1 MTATPADAPRRTVR
15 ESIELLRSHQKPPRG
30 VSVYS
35 VHVNRPWGRA
45 LAAVAD
51 RLGLSPNTVTLLSG
65 ACSLTAVALIATLT
79 PSPRLGVLI
88 AVLLALGFAL
98 DSADGQLAR
107 LRGTGSKSGEFLD
120 HMLDCLVKLSLHL
133 AVLVAWVSADVA
145 RRWLLVPI
153 GFQIA
158 AVLLF
163 FGGTLVAILHPRVDA
178 DAATPRPLRAWLL
191 LPVDHGIVSWSF
203 ILWGF
208 LPAFTFVYEL
218 LFLAHVVLLIALS
231 VQWFRELS

>member
-1 MTATPADAPRRTVR
+1 MTATPAHAPRRTVR
-15 ESIELLRSHQKPPRG
+15 ESIDLLRSHQKPPRG

-51 RLGLSPNTVTLLSG
+51 RVGLSPNAVTLLSG
-65 ACSLTAVALIATLT
+65 VSSLTAVALIATVK
-79 PSPRLGVLI
+79 PSPALGLAI
-88 AVLLALGFAL
+88 AFLLALGFAL

-133 AVLVAWVSADVA
+133 AVLVAWASADVS

-153 GFQIA
+153 GFQIT

-163 FGGTLVAILHPRVDA
+163 FGATLVAILQPRVAA

-191 LPVDHGIVSWSF
+191 LPVDHGIVCWSF
-203 ILWGF
+203 VLWGF
-208 LPAFTFVYEL
+208 LPAFSVVYGL
-218 LFLAHVVLLIALS
+218 LFLAHVVLLAALS